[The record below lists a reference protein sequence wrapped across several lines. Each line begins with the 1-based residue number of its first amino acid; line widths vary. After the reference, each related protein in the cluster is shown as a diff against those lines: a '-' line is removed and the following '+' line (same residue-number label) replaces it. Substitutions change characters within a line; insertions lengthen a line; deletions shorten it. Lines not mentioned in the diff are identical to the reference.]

1 MTCIMELRYIMR
13 SSQQQKVHVSQML
26 RLMASAYLKAG
37 NAALALQCVQ
47 SERMLPPR
55 LSEHHSVPYHALQA
69 LLQLDRIQDAE
80 GELHAVISHQ
90 VSTCWL
96 AHMAF

>member
-1 MTCIMELRYIMR
+1 MR
-13 SSQQQKVHVSQML
+13 SSQQRRAHVSQML

-69 LLQLDRIQDAE
+69 LLQLDRVQDAE

-90 VSTCWL
+90 VSTCLL
-96 AHMAF
+96 ARMAF